1 MWLTHLRRI
10 GKNGGRSLKMASM
23 GDIPRELVA
32 LFEPQVEQLGI
43 QLERQG
49 SIWTGTAADGVADG
63 TMWLCTPVPGCL
75 ILCHDVSP
83 RRDMRLFEGSLGP
96 YACACTLGVDAITCS
111 RDCGLPV
118 RVIGHEIPKRKAQD
132 EIATFVEPLPRS
144 LSSHLLAGRSYR
156 SRSIIMLPDF
166 FDDLD
171 CRYPGEFGNLFAA
184 FGKTWSRAGARAIR
198 QALDAVPERAPL
210 KSGGELGLFSIVAAL
225 MSSLA
230 EDAQAG
236 DGDHAMTL
244 ESCAQEL
251 ISTAV
256 EAGCAPP
263 SVDELAKEL
272 YVSRS
277 RLCEAFKLEIGQSV
291 GAYGRQ
297 LRLERACRL
306 LEDERLSIAEVA
318 GLTGYPSIS
327 AFCHAFTSATGMS
340 PRAWR
345 ETRRSAT

>member
-10 GKNGGRSLKMASM
+10 GKNGGRFLKMANM
-23 GDIPRELVA
+23 GDIPRELGA
-32 LFEPQVEQLGI
+32 LFEPQVEQLSI

-63 TMWLCTPVPGCL
+63 AMWLCMPAPGCL
-75 ILCHDVSP
+75 ILCHDVTP
-83 RRDMRLFEGSLGP
+83 HRDMQLFEGSLGP

-118 RVIGHEIPKRKAQD
+118 RVIGREIPRRKAQD

-171 CRYPGEFGNLFAA
+171 YRYPGEFCDLFAA
-184 FGKTWSRAGARAIR
+184 FGKKWSRGAARAIR

-230 EDAQAG
+230 EDVHAG
-236 DGDHAMTL
+236 DDDHAMTW
-244 ESCAQEL
+244 EGCAQEL
-251 ISTAV
+251 ISAAI

-263 SVDELAKEL
+263 SVNELAKEL

-277 RLCEAFKLEIGQSV
+277 RLCEAFKLETGQSV

-318 GLTGYPSIS
+318 ELTGYPSIS

-345 ETRRSAT
+345 DARHSDA